1 MERFVWKRHKDIF
14 KGVGIYHITFVVT
27 GRQPLLG
34 ELAIDHDEPRCLPT
48 DLGRAISHDLD
59 EIQQRRPYV
68 RLLAKQLMPDHIH
81 VLLYVTED
89 CSVSIKEIARGMR
102 QGWRQMATTVSI
114 DPQIPSAE
122 EYKQMP
128 KGGTQ
133 MPSAE
138 EYKQM
143 PKGVAQIPSAEEYKQ
158 MPKGVTQMPK
168 GVTQMPSAEEY
179 KQMLKGVAQMP
190 SAEEYKQMPKG
201 VTQMPKGVTQMPD
214 TGTHQPLFETPFF
227 RTLAHKGQLDT
238 MIQYIHDNP
247 RRAMLKQQNPDL
259 FTLRRDTRVGELCFT
274 SLGNLF
280 LLDYPEKQPII
291 CSRTLSEQQIT
302 AQQTDALYQAKNGCI
317 TVTAAISPGERQIA
331 RAVREAGAPLIILLK
346 DGFPRAGDPHEKY
359 YKPGGVYFEAC
370 AAGRL
375 LLLEPTADTL
385 TLQDI
390 QRRTEQTLREKA
402 EARHWNYQP
411 IPVTSDRYRM
421 MAANEIVKVLCPWL
435 KE

>member
-81 VLLYVTED
+81 VLLYVTDD

-114 DPQIPSAE
+114 DPQMPSAE

-128 KGGTQ
+128 KGVTQ
-133 MPSAE
+133 MPTGVA
-138 EYKQM
+138 QM
-143 PKGVAQIPSAEEYKQ
+143 PQGVAQIPSAEEYKQ
-158 MPKGVTQMPK
+158 MPKGV
-168 GVTQMPSAEEY
+168 A
-179 KQMLKGVAQMP
+179 
-190 SAEEYKQMPKG
+190 
-201 VTQMPKGVTQMPD
+201 QMPD

-227 RTLAHKGQLDT
+227 RTLAHKGQLGT

-346 DGFPRAGDPHEKY
+346 DGFPKAGDPHEKY

-385 TLQDI
+385 TLPDI
-390 QRRTEQTLREKA
+390 QTRTEQTLREKA

>member
-34 ELAIDHDEPRCLPT
+34 ELVIDHEEPRCLPT

-81 VLLYVTED
+81 VLLYVTDD

-114 DPQIPSAE
+114 DPQ
-122 EYKQMP
+122 
-128 KGGTQ
+128 

-158 MPKGVTQMPK
+158 MPKEGTQMPK
-168 GVTQMPSAEEY
+168 GVA
-179 KQMLKGVAQMP
+179 
-190 SAEEYKQMPKG
+190 
-201 VTQMPKGVTQMPD
+201 QMPKGVTQMPD

-346 DGFPRAGDPHEKY
+346 DGFPKAGDPHEKY

-385 TLQDI
+385 TLPDI

>member
-81 VLLYVTED
+81 VLLYVTDD

-128 KGGTQ
+128 KGVAQ
-133 MPSAE
+133 MP
-138 EYKQM
+138 
-143 PKGVAQIPSAEEYKQ
+143 
-158 MPKGVTQMPK
+158 
-168 GVTQMPSAEEY
+168 
-179 KQMLKGVAQMP
+179 KGVAQMP

-201 VTQMPKGVTQMPD
+201 GTQMPQGVAQIPSAEEYKQMPKGGTQMPKGVAQMPKGVTQMPD

-346 DGFPRAGDPHEKY
+346 DGFPKAGDPHEKY

-385 TLQDI
+385 TLPDI

>member
-14 KGVGIYHITFVVT
+14 KSVGIYHITFVVT

-34 ELAIDHDEPRCLPT
+34 ELVIDHDEPRCLPT

-89 CSVSIKEIARGMR
+89 SSVSIKEIARGMR

-128 KGGTQ
+128 KGVAQ

-143 PKGVAQIPSAEEYKQ
+143 PKGVAQMPSAEEYKQ
-158 MPKGVTQMPK
+158 MPKE
-168 GVTQMPSAEEY
+168 VTQMPSAEEY
-179 KQMLKGVAQMP
+179 KQMPKEVTQMPTGVAQMP

-201 VTQMPKGVTQMPD
+201 VTQMPKGVAQMPD

-227 RTLAHKGQLDT
+227 RTLAHKGQLDAI
-238 MIQYIHDNP
+238 IQYIHDNP

-291 CSRTLSEQQIT
+291 CSRALSEQQIT

-346 DGFPRAGDPHEKY
+346 DGFPKLGDPHEKY

-385 TLQDI
+385 TLPDI

>member
-1 MERFVWKRHKDIF
+1 M
-14 KGVGIYHITFVVT
+14 
-27 GRQPLLG
+27 
-34 ELAIDHDEPRCLPT
+34 IDHDEPRCLPT

-89 CSVSIKEIARGMR
+89 SSVSIKEIARGMR

-114 DPQIPSAE
+114 DPQ
-122 EYKQMP
+122 
-128 KGGTQ
+128 

-143 PKGVAQIPSAEEYKQ
+143 P
-158 MPKGVTQMPK
+158 
-168 GVTQMPSAEEY
+168 
-179 KQMLKGVAQMP
+179 KGVAQMP

-201 VTQMPKGVTQMPD
+201 VTQMPKGVAQMPD

-227 RTLAHKGQLDT
+227 RTLAHKGQLGT

-346 DGFPRAGDPHEKY
+346 DGFPKAGDPHEKY

-385 TLQDI
+385 TLPDI

>member
-128 KGGTQ
+128 KGVAQMTSAEEYKQMPKGGTQ

-143 PKGVAQIPSAEEYKQ
+143 PKGVA
-158 MPKGVTQMPK
+158 
-168 GVTQMPSAEEY
+168 
-179 KQMLKGVAQMP
+179 
-190 SAEEYKQMPKG
+190 QMPKG

-346 DGFPRAGDPHEKY
+346 DGFPKAGDPAEKY
-359 YKPGGVYFEAC
+359 YKSGGVYFEAC

-385 TLQDI
+385 TLPDI

>member
-34 ELAIDHDEPRCLPT
+34 ELVIDHDEPRCLPT

-114 DPQIPSAE
+114 DPQMPSAEEYKQMPKGGAQMPKGVAQMPKGVAQIPSAEEYKQMPKGGAQMTSAE

-143 PKGVAQIPSAEEYKQ
+143 PKG
-158 MPKGVTQMPK
+158 G
-168 GVTQMPSAEEY
+168 
-179 KQMLKGVAQMP
+179 
-190 SAEEYKQMPKG
+190 
-201 VTQMPKGVTQMPD
+201 TQMPKGVTQMPD

-302 AQQTDALYQAKNGCI
+302 AQQTDALYQAKKGCI
-317 TVTAAISPGERQIA
+317 MVTAAISPGERQIA

-346 DGFPRAGDPHEKY
+346 DGFPKAGDPHEKY

-385 TLQDI
+385 TLPDI

>member
-81 VLLYVTED
+81 VLLYVTDD

-102 QGWRQMATTVSI
+102 QGWRQMATTISI
-114 DPQIPSAE
+114 DPQMTSAE

-128 KGGTQ
+128 Q
-133 MPSAE
+133 
-138 EYKQM
+138 
-143 PKGVAQIPSAEEYKQ
+143 
-158 MPKGVTQMPK
+158 
-168 GVTQMPSAEEY
+168 
-179 KQMLKGVAQMP
+179 GVAQMP

-227 RTLAHKGQLDT
+227 RTLAHKGQLGT

-346 DGFPRAGDPHEKY
+346 DGFPKAGDPHEKY

-385 TLQDI
+385 TLPDI

>member
-34 ELAIDHDEPRCLPT
+34 ELVIDHDEPRCLPT

-89 CSVSIKEIARGMR
+89 SSVSIKEIARGMR

-114 DPQIPSAE
+114 DPQMPSAE

-128 KGGTQ
+128 KGVTQMPKGVAQ

-138 EYKQM
+138 EYKQMPKGVAQM

-158 MPKGVTQMPK
+158 MPKGVAQMPK
-168 GVTQMPSAEEY
+168 GVA
-179 KQMLKGVAQMP
+179 
-190 SAEEYKQMPKG
+190 
-201 VTQMPKGVTQMPD
+201 QMPD

-227 RTLAHKGQLDT
+227 RTLAHKGQLGT

-346 DGFPRAGDPHEKY
+346 DGFPKAGDPAEKY
-359 YKPGGVYFEAC
+359 YKSGGVYFEAC

-385 TLQDI
+385 TLPDI
-390 QRRTEQTLREKA
+390 QTRTEQTLREKA

>member
-128 KGGTQ
+128 KG
-133 MPSAE
+133 
-138 EYKQM
+138 
-143 PKGVAQIPSAEEYKQ
+143 
-158 MPKGVTQMPK
+158 VTQMP
-168 GVTQMPSAEEY
+168 
-179 KQMLKGVAQMP
+179 KGVAQMP

-201 VTQMPKGVTQMPD
+201 GTQMPKGVAQMPKGVTQMPD

-238 MIQYIHDNP
+238 MIQYLHDNP

-346 DGFPRAGDPHEKY
+346 DGFPKAGDPHEKY

-375 LLLEPTADTL
+375 LLLEPTADTQ
-385 TLQDI
+385 TLPDI
-390 QRRTEQTLREKA
+390 QTRTEKTLREKA

>member
-81 VLLYVTED
+81 VLLYVTDD

-114 DPQIPSAE
+114 DPQISSAE

-128 KGGTQ
+128 KGVT
-133 MPSAE
+133 
-138 EYKQM
+138 QM

-158 MPKGVTQMPK
+158 MPKEGTQMPKGVAQMPK
-168 GVTQMPSAEEY
+168 GVTQ
-179 KQMLKGVAQMP
+179 L
-190 SAEEYKQMPKG
+190 
-201 VTQMPKGVTQMPD
+201 PD

-346 DGFPRAGDPHEKY
+346 DGFPKAGDPHEKY

-385 TLQDI
+385 TLPDI

-421 MAANEIVKVLCPWL
+421 MAANEIVKELCSWL

>member
-34 ELAIDHDEPRCLPT
+34 ELAIDHDEPRCLPS

-133 MPSAE
+133 MP
-138 EYKQM
+138 
-143 PKGVAQIPSAEEYKQ
+143 KGVA
-158 MPKGVTQMPK
+158 
-168 GVTQMPSAEEY
+168 
-179 KQMLKGVAQMP
+179 
-190 SAEEYKQMPKG
+190 
-201 VTQMPKGVTQMPD
+201 QMPD

-259 FTLRRDTRVGELCFT
+259 FTLRRDTRVGELCFI

-346 DGFPRAGDPHEKY
+346 DGFPKAGDPHEKY

-375 LLLEPTADTL
+375 LLLEPIADTL
-385 TLQDI
+385 TLPDI

>member
-34 ELAIDHDEPRCLPT
+34 ELAIDHEEPRCLPT

-114 DPQIPSAE
+114 DPQMPSAEEYKQMPKGVTQIPSAE

-133 MPSAE
+133 MP
-138 EYKQM
+138 KR
-143 PKGVAQIPSAEEYKQ
+143 VA
-158 MPKGVTQMPK
+158 
-168 GVTQMPSAEEY
+168 
-179 KQMLKGVAQMP
+179 
-190 SAEEYKQMPKG
+190 
-201 VTQMPKGVTQMPD
+201 QMPD

-346 DGFPRAGDPHEKY
+346 DGFPKPGDPHEKY

-370 AAGRL
+370 AVGRL

-385 TLQDI
+385 TLPDI
-390 QRRTEQTLREKA
+390 QTRTEQTLREKA

>member
-34 ELAIDHDEPRCLPT
+34 ELVIDHDEPRCLPT

-81 VLLYVTED
+81 VLLYVTDD

-114 DPQIPSAE
+114 DPQ
-122 EYKQMP
+122 M
-128 KGGTQ
+128 
-133 MPSAE
+133 
-138 EYKQM
+138 
-143 PKGVAQIPSAEEYKQ
+143 PSAEEYKQ
-158 MPKGVTQMPK
+158 MPKGVTQMP
-168 GVTQMPSAEEY
+168 
-179 KQMLKGVAQMP
+179 KGVAQMP

-201 VTQMPKGVTQMPD
+201 VTQMPKGVAQMPD

-227 RTLAHKGQLDT
+227 RTLAHKRQLDT
-238 MIQYIHDNP
+238 MIQYLHDNP

-291 CSRTLSEQQIT
+291 CSRALSEQQIT

-346 DGFPRAGDPHEKY
+346 DGFPKAGDPHEKY
-359 YKPGGVYFEAC
+359 YKTGGVYFEAC

-385 TLQDI
+385 TLPDI

>member
-81 VLLYVTED
+81 VLLYVTDD

-114 DPQIPSAE
+114 EPQ
-122 EYKQMP
+122 M
-128 KGGTQ
+128 T
-133 MPSAE
+133 SAE

-143 PKGVAQIPSAEEYKQ
+143 PKGVTQMPTGVAQMPSAEEYKQ

-168 GVTQMPSAEEY
+168 GVA
-179 KQMLKGVAQMP
+179 
-190 SAEEYKQMPKG
+190 
-201 VTQMPKGVTQMPD
+201 QMPKGVTQMPD

-317 TVTAAISPGERQIA
+317 TVSAAISPGERQIA

-346 DGFPRAGDPHEKY
+346 DGFPKAGDPHEKY

-385 TLQDI
+385 TLPDI

>member
-34 ELAIDHDEPRCLPT
+34 ELAIDHEEPRCLPS

-59 EIQQRRPYV
+59 EIQLRRPYV

-102 QGWRQMATTVSI
+102 QGWRQIATTVSI

-128 KGGTQ
+128 KG
-133 MPSAE
+133 
-138 EYKQM
+138 
-143 PKGVAQIPSAEEYKQ
+143 VAQMSSAEEYKQ

-168 GVTQMPSAEEY
+168 G
-179 KQMLKGVAQMP
+179 GAQMT

-201 VTQMPKGVTQMPD
+201 GTQMLKGVAQMPD

-302 AQQTDALYQAKNGCI
+302 AQQTDALYQAKKGCI

-346 DGFPRAGDPHEKY
+346 DGFPKAGDPHEKY

-375 LLLEPTADTL
+375 LLLEPTADTQ
-385 TLQDI
+385 TLPDI
-390 QRRTEQTLREKA
+390 QTRTEKTLREKA
-402 EARHWNYQP
+402 EARHWNHQP

>member
-34 ELAIDHDEPRCLPT
+34 ELAIDHDEPRCLPS

-81 VLLYVTED
+81 VLLYVTDD

-102 QGWRQMATTVSI
+102 QGWRQIATTISI
-114 DPQIPSAE
+114 DP
-122 EYKQMP
+122 
-128 KGGTQ
+128 Q

-143 PKGVAQIPSAEEYKQ
+143 PKGVAQ
-158 MPKGVTQMPK
+158 MPKG
-168 GVTQMPSAEEY
+168 G
-179 KQMLKGVAQMP
+179 AQMP

-201 VTQMPKGVTQMPD
+201 VAQMPKGVAQMPD

-291 CSRTLSEQQIT
+291 CSRALSEQQIT

-346 DGFPRAGDPHEKY
+346 DGFPKAGDPHEKY

-385 TLQDI
+385 TLPDI

>member
-34 ELAIDHDEPRCLPT
+34 ELAIDHEEPRCLPS

-128 KGGTQ
+128 KGVAQ
-133 MPSAE
+133 MPT
-138 EYKQM
+138 
-143 PKGVAQIPSAEEYKQ
+143 GVAQIPSAEEYKQ

-168 GVTQMPSAEEY
+168 GV
-179 KQMLKGVAQMP
+179 AQMP

-201 VTQMPKGVTQMPD
+201 GTQMPKGVTQMPD

-227 RTLAHKGQLDT
+227 RTLAHKGQLDAI
-238 MIQYIHDNP
+238 IQYIHDNP

-331 RAVREAGAPLIILLK
+331 CAVREAGAPLIILLK
-346 DGFPRAGDPHEKY
+346 DGFPKAGDPHEKY

-385 TLQDI
+385 TLPDI

>member
-1 MERFVWKRHKDIF
+1 M
-14 KGVGIYHITFVVT
+14 
-27 GRQPLLG
+27 
-34 ELAIDHDEPRCLPT
+34 IDHDEPRCLPT

-81 VLLYVTED
+81 VLLYVTDD

-114 DPQIPSAE
+114 DPQMPSAE

-143 PKGVAQIPSAEEYKQ
+143 PKGV
-158 MPKGVTQMPK
+158 TQMP
-168 GVTQMPSAEEY
+168 
-179 KQMLKGVAQMP
+179 KGVAQMP

-201 VTQMPKGVTQMPD
+201 VTQMPKGVAQMPD

-346 DGFPRAGDPHEKY
+346 DGFPKAGDPHEKY

-385 TLQDI
+385 TLPDI

>member
-59 EIQQRRPYV
+59 EIQQRKPYV

-81 VLLYVTED
+81 VLLYVTDD

-114 DPQIPSAE
+114 DPQMPSAE

-133 MPSAE
+133 MP
-138 EYKQM
+138 
-143 PKGVAQIPSAEEYKQ
+143 KGVA
-158 MPKGVTQMPK
+158 
-168 GVTQMPSAEEY
+168 
-179 KQMLKGVAQMP
+179 
-190 SAEEYKQMPKG
+190 QMPKG

-227 RTLAHKGQLDT
+227 RTLAHKGQLGT

-346 DGFPRAGDPHEKY
+346 DGFPKPGDPHEKY

-385 TLQDI
+385 TLPDI

>member
-89 CSVSIKEIARGMR
+89 CSVSIKERARGMR
-102 QGWRQMATTVSI
+102 QGWRQIATTVSI
-114 DPQIPSAE
+114 DPQMPSAE

-138 EYKQM
+138 EYK
-143 PKGVAQIPSAEEYKQ
+143 
-158 MPKGVTQMPK
+158 
-168 GVTQMPSAEEY
+168 
-179 KQMLKGVAQMP
+179 
-190 SAEEYKQMPKG
+190 
-201 VTQMPKGVTQMPD
+201 QMPKGVTQMPD

-346 DGFPRAGDPHEKY
+346 DGFPKAGDPHEKY

-375 LLLEPTADTL
+375 LLLEPTAETL
-385 TLQDI
+385 TLPDI
-390 QRRTEQTLREKA
+390 QRRTEKTLREKA

>member
-34 ELAIDHDEPRCLPT
+34 ELVIDHEEPRCLPT

-102 QGWRQMATTVSI
+102 QGWRQIATTVSI
-114 DPQIPSAE
+114 DPQMPSAE

-128 KGGTQ
+128 KGVT
-133 MPSAE
+133 
-138 EYKQM
+138 QM

-158 MPKGVTQMPK
+158 MPKEGT
-168 GVTQMPSAEEY
+168 
-179 KQMLKGVAQMP
+179 
-190 SAEEYKQMPKG
+190 QMPKG

-346 DGFPRAGDPHEKY
+346 DGFPKAGDPHEKY

-375 LLLEPTADTL
+375 LLLEPTAETL
-385 TLQDI
+385 TLPDI

-421 MAANEIVKVLCPWL
+421 MAVNEIVKVLCP
-435 KE
+435 

>member
-34 ELAIDHDEPRCLPT
+34 ELVIDHDEPRCLPT

-102 QGWRQMATTVSI
+102 QGWRQIATTVSI
-114 DPQIPSAE
+114 DPQMPSAE

-143 PKGVAQIPSAEEYKQ
+143 PKGGAQIPSAEEYKQ
-158 MPKGVTQMPK
+158 MPKEGT
-168 GVTQMPSAEEY
+168 
-179 KQMLKGVAQMP
+179 
-190 SAEEYKQMPKG
+190 QMPKG

-214 TGTHQPLFETPFF
+214 TGTHQPLFETRFF

-259 FTLRRDTRVGELCFT
+259 FTLRSGT
-274 SLGNLF
+274 
-280 LLDYPEKQPII
+280 
-291 CSRTLSEQQIT
+291 
-302 AQQTDALYQAKNGCI
+302 
-317 TVTAAISPGERQIA
+317 
-331 RAVREAGAPLIILLK
+331 
-346 DGFPRAGDPHEKY
+346 
-359 YKPGGVYFEAC
+359 GV
-370 AAGRL
+370 
-375 LLLEPTADTL
+375 
-385 TLQDI
+385 
-390 QRRTEQTLREKA
+390 
-402 EARHWNYQP
+402 
-411 IPVTSDRYRM
+411 
-421 MAANEIVKVLCPWL
+421 
-435 KE
+435 

>member
-34 ELAIDHDEPRCLPT
+34 ELAIDHDEPRCLPS

-114 DPQIPSAE
+114 EPQMTSAE

-128 KGGTQ
+128 KGG
-133 MPSAE
+133 
-138 EYKQM
+138 
-143 PKGVAQIPSAEEYKQ
+143 
-158 MPKGVTQMPK
+158 
-168 GVTQMPSAEEY
+168 TQMPSAEEY

-201 VTQMPKGVTQMPD
+201 VAEMPKGGAQMPSAEEYKQMPKGGTQMPD

-227 RTLAHKGQLDT
+227 RTLAHKGQLDAI
-238 MIQYIHDNP
+238 IQYIHDNP

-291 CSRTLSEQQIT
+291 CSRALSEQQIT

-346 DGFPRAGDPHEKY
+346 DGFPKAGDPHEKY

-375 LLLEPTADTL
+375 LLLEPTADTQ
-385 TLQDI
+385 TLPDI
-390 QRRTEQTLREKA
+390 QTRTEKTLREKA
-402 EARHWNYQP
+402 EARHWNHQP

>member
-81 VLLYVTED
+81 VLLYVTDD
-89 CSVSIKEIARGMR
+89 CSISIKEIARGMR

-114 DPQIPSAE
+114 DPQ
-122 EYKQMP
+122 
-128 KGGTQ
+128 

-143 PKGVAQIPSAEEYKQ
+143 PKGVAQ
-158 MPKGVTQMPK
+158 MPEGVA
-168 GVTQMPSAEEY
+168 QMPSAEEY
-179 KQMLKGVAQMP
+179 KQMPKGVAQMP

-201 VTQMPKGVTQMPD
+201 VTQMPKGVAQMPD

-302 AQQTDALYQAKNGCI
+302 AQQTDALYQAENGCI

-346 DGFPRAGDPHEKY
+346 DGFPKAGDPHEKY

-385 TLQDI
+385 TLPDI
-390 QRRTEQTLREKA
+390 QTRTEQTLREKA

>member
-34 ELAIDHDEPRCLPT
+34 NFTIDHDEPRCLPT
-48 DLGRAISHDLD
+48 DLGSAISHDLS
-59 EIQQRRPYV
+59 EIHQRRPYV

-81 VLLYVTED
+81 VLLYVTDD

-102 QGWRQMATTVSI
+102 QGWRQMATTVRI
-114 DPQIPSAE
+114 DPQMPSAE

-143 PKGVAQIPSAEEYKQ
+143 PKGV
-158 MPKGVTQMPK
+158 TQMPK
-168 GVTQMPSAEEY
+168 GGT
-179 KQMLKGVAQMP
+179 QMP

-201 VTQMPKGVTQMPD
+201 GTQMPKGGTQMPD
-214 TGTHQPLFETPFF
+214 TGTHQLLFETPFF
-227 RTLAHKGQLDT
+227 RTLAHKGQLDA

-302 AQQTDALYQAKNGCI
+302 AQQTDALCQAENGCI
-317 TVTAAISPGERQIA
+317 TVTAAISLGERQIA
-331 RAVREAGAPLIILLK
+331 KAIRKAGFPLIILLK
-346 DGFPRAGDPHEKY
+346 DGFPKAGDPHEKY

-385 TLQDI
+385 TLPDI
-390 QRRTEQTLREKA
+390 QTRTEQTLREKA

-411 IPVTSDRYRM
+411 IPVASDRYRM
-421 MAANEIVKVLCPWL
+421 MAANEIVKVLCP
-435 KE
+435 

>member
-34 ELAIDHDEPRCLPT
+34 ELVIDHEEPRCLPT
-48 DLGRAISHDLD
+48 DLGSAISHDLD

-89 CSVSIKEIARGMR
+89 SSVSIKEIARGMR

-114 DPQIPSAE
+114 DPQISSAE

-143 PKGVAQIPSAEEYKQ
+143 PKGV
-158 MPKGVTQMPK
+158 TQMPK
-168 GVTQMPSAEEY
+168 GVA
-179 KQMLKGVAQMP
+179 
-190 SAEEYKQMPKG
+190 
-201 VTQMPKGVTQMPD
+201 QMPD

-227 RTLAHKGQLDT
+227 RTLAHKGQLGT

-346 DGFPRAGDPHEKY
+346 DGFPKAGDPHEKY

-385 TLQDI
+385 TLPDI

-421 MAANEIVKVLCPWL
+421 MAANEIVKVLCP
-435 KE
+435 

>member
-81 VLLYVTED
+81 VLLYVTDD

-122 EYKQMP
+122 EYK
-128 KGGTQ
+128 
-133 MPSAE
+133 
-138 EYKQM
+138 
-143 PKGVAQIPSAEEYKQ
+143 
-158 MPKGVTQMPK
+158 
-168 GVTQMPSAEEY
+168 
-179 KQMLKGVAQMP
+179 
-190 SAEEYKQMPKG
+190 
-201 VTQMPKGVTQMPD
+201 QMPKGVTQMPD

-259 FTLRRDTRVGELCFT
+259 FTLRRDTRVGELC
-274 SLGNLF
+274 LH
-280 LLDYPEKQPII
+280 
-291 CSRTLSEQQIT
+291 RW
-302 AQQTDALYQAKNGCI
+302 
-317 TVTAAISPGERQIA
+317 AISFSWIIPKSSPSSVPA
-331 RAVREAGAPLIILLK
+331 R
-346 DGFPRAGDPHEKY
+346 
-359 YKPGGVYFEAC
+359 
-370 AAGRL
+370 
-375 LLLEPTADTL
+375 
-385 TLQDI
+385 
-390 QRRTEQTLREKA
+390 
-402 EARHWNYQP
+402 
-411 IPVTSDRYRM
+411 
-421 MAANEIVKVLCPWL
+421 
-435 KE
+435 

>member
-34 ELAIDHDEPRCLPT
+34 ELVIDHEEPRCLPT

-133 MPSAE
+133 MP
-138 EYKQM
+138 
-143 PKGVAQIPSAEEYKQ
+143 KGA
-158 MPKGVTQMPK
+158 
-168 GVTQMPSAEEY
+168 
-179 KQMLKGVAQMP
+179 AQMP

-201 VTQMPKGVTQMPD
+201 GTQMPD

-346 DGFPRAGDPHEKY
+346 DGFPKAGDPHEKY

-385 TLQDI
+385 TLPDI
-390 QRRTEQTLREKA
+390 QTRTEQTLREKA

>member
-14 KGVGIYHITFVVT
+14 KGVGIYHITFVVA

-34 ELAIDHDEPRCLPT
+34 NFTIDHDEPRCLPT
-48 DLGRAISHDLD
+48 DLGSAISHDLA
-59 EIQQRRPYV
+59 EIHQRRPYV

-81 VLLYVTED
+81 VLLYVTDD

-102 QGWRQMATTVSI
+102 QGWRQMATTVRI
-114 DPQIPSAE
+114 DP
-122 EYKQMP
+122 
-128 KGGTQ
+128 Q

-143 PKGVAQIPSAEEYKQ
+143 PKGWTQ

-168 GVTQMPSAEEY
+168 G
-179 KQMLKGVAQMP
+179 G
-190 SAEEYKQMPKG
+190 
-201 VTQMPKGVTQMPD
+201 TQMPKGGTQMPD

-227 RTLAHKGQLDT
+227 RTLAHKGQLDA

-302 AQQTDALYQAKNGCI
+302 AQQTDALYQAEKGCI

-331 RAVREAGAPLIILLK
+331 KAIRKAGFPLIILLK
-346 DGFPRAGDPHEKY
+346 DGFPKAGDPHEKY

-375 LLLEPTADTL
+375 LLLEPTADTQ
-385 TLQDI
+385 TLPDI
-390 QRRTEQTLREKA
+390 QTRTEQTLREKA

-421 MAANEIVKVLCPWL
+421 MAANEIVKVLCP
-435 KE
+435 

>member
-34 ELAIDHDEPRCLPT
+34 ELVIDHEEPRCLPT

-81 VLLYVTED
+81 VLLYVTDD

-133 MPSAE
+133 MP
-138 EYKQM
+138 
-143 PKGVAQIPSAEEYKQ
+143 KGVA
-158 MPKGVTQMPK
+158 
-168 GVTQMPSAEEY
+168 
-179 KQMLKGVAQMP
+179 
-190 SAEEYKQMPKG
+190 QMPKG

-227 RTLAHKGQLDT
+227 RTLAHKGQLGT

-346 DGFPRAGDPHEKY
+346 DGFPKAGDPHEKY

-385 TLQDI
+385 TLPDI